1 MSVTKEKVQDL
12 TKEFGNKDNDTG
24 ATETQIAVITERIRN
39 ITSHLKNNKKD
50 HSGRRGLVN
59 LVSKRRK
66 LLHYMRNNNG
76 DNYKNIL
83 EFRKFY
89 KNFRK
94 IINFLENLENRIFF
108 VGEYKTSLRTIY
120 SIENT
125 RIVELITSRLVRAPN
140 FHFCAL

>member
-59 LVSKRRK
+59 LVSKRRR
-66 LLHYMRNNNG
+66 LLHYLRNNNG
-76 DNYKNIL
+76 ESYKNIL
-83 EFRKFY
+83 EQLKIRK
-89 KNFRK
+89 
-94 IINFLENLENRIFF
+94 
-108 VGEYKTSLRTIY
+108 
-120 SIENT
+120 
-125 RIVELITSRLVRAPN
+125 
-140 FHFCAL
+140 